1 MNLAKG
7 TNQKLKLI
15 YRMRIM
21 LEETDEEHRLTMP
34 EIISE
39 LYKYDISAER
49 KSVYNDIEALKYYV
63 LIFRVR
69 RKIIHIVIMLQADS
83 LNWLN

>member
-15 YRMRIM
+15 YLMRIM

-34 EIISE
+34 EIIS
-39 LYKYDISAER
+39 DCINMIFQQRER
-49 KSVYNDIEALKYYV
+49 VY
-63 LIFRVR
+63 
-69 RKIIHIVIMLQADS
+69 IMI
-83 LNWLN
+83 

>member
-1 MNLAKG
+1 MLKSFTGKNETIKEDMNLAKG

-15 YRMRIM
+15 YLMKIM

-39 LYKYDISAER
+39 LNTYDISAER
-49 KSVYNDIEALKYYV
+49 KSVYNDIAKLPT
-63 LIFRVR
+63 
-69 RKIIHIVIMLQADS
+69 
-83 LNWLN
+83 